1 MTIEKL
7 RELVHTS
14 PFVPFT
20 IQLADGRRIPVLHQD
35 FVSASE
41 SGRVAHVF
49 HGPGDASSFIDIRLV
64 TALELN
70 PGASPAEKDA
80 R

>member
-7 RELVHTS
+7 RELVHAN

-20 IQLADGRRIPVLHQD
+20 IHLADGRRIPVIHED
-35 FVSASE
+35 FVSASG
-41 SGRVAHVF
+41 SGRVVHVF
-49 HGPGDASSFIDIRLV
+49 HGPGDASSFIDIMLV

-70 PGASPAEKDA
+70 PGGAPAGQTG
-80 R
+80 